1 MFLHKP
7 QLLLDLDEIYTIP
20 EGSSL
25 RNIFFWGGGL
35 DERYMCMFIM
45 LWLSSFLLSVY
56 KIVEHGNT
64 VFSLNFSSAGKGP
77 FMDGK
82 AKNIYFSKRGGG
94 GAVE

>member
-1 MFLHKP
+1 
-7 QLLLDLDEIYTIP
+7 
-20 EGSSL
+20 
-25 RNIFFWGGGL
+25 
-35 DERYMCMFIM
+35 MCMFIM

-64 VFSLNFSSAGKGP
+64 VFSLNFSSAGKRP

-94 GAVE
+94 GGAVE

>member
-1 MFLHKP
+1 
-7 QLLLDLDEIYTIP
+7 
-20 EGSSL
+20 
-25 RNIFFWGGGL
+25 
-35 DERYMCMFIM
+35 MCMFIM

-94 GAVE
+94 GDSGVRDMDPPSLGNFLFPYFKTYFTQIFCRYL